1 MGEASLAS
9 TIFDRD
15 SAVLGRYL
23 LVLCLTLLGTGCA
36 GKQVVVEGNFPTPL
50 LDPLPVTLGVIYPS
64 AFAQHEFFDEAKGR
78 AESDWLVKTGEAQV
92 EFWDILFSGM
102 FEDIVH
108 IRDWETVQSR
118 GADIDGVI
126 IPAIAELQYTIPT
139 HTNVKVYEIWMRYQ
153 FRLVDVSALH
163 QQEDGVLSFNPEER
177 VATWP
182 ITAYGK
188 TPTAFLQTDEE
199 AVNLAAVVA
208 LRDAGAHFVTTFGA
222 NPGVATW
229 LDGIAAR
236 QHNGIGTEP
245 DVEGAEGSPDIA
257 EGSPNIA
264 EGSPNIAEGSPNI
277 AGDDAA
283 TAETVSR
290 DIASPAGEAVDEAM
304 APAETSGASS

>member
-1 MGEASLAS
+1 M
-9 TIFDRD
+9 
-15 SAVLGRYL
+15 
-23 LVLCLTLLGTGCA
+23 
-36 GKQVVVEGNFPTPL
+36 
-50 LDPLPVTLGVIYPS
+50 
-64 AFAQHEFFDEAKGR
+64 
-78 AESDWLVKTGEAQV
+78 
-92 EFWDILFSGM
+92 
-102 FEDIVH
+102 
-108 IRDWETVQSR
+108 
-118 GADIDGVI
+118 
-126 IPAIAELQYTIPT
+126 
-139 HTNVKVYEIWMRYQ
+139 
-153 FRLVDVSALH
+153 
-163 QQEDGVLSFNPEER
+163 
-177 VATWP
+177 ATWP

-264 EGSPNIAEGSPNI
+264 EGSPNIA
-277 AGDDAA
+277 GDDAA

-290 DIASPAGEAVDEAM
+290 DIASPAGEAVGEAM
-304 APAETSGASS
+304 APAESSGASS